1 MSRLSSYLKG
11 DWSWEAAETAC
22 QKKGGHLTSI
32 TTLEKKKSVKKVL
45 DKVAENEWISYV
57 WLGGSDTEAE
67 GNWSWSDKSA
77 WGFEN
82 WFRNEPSNKTK
93 ENCLKMRPY
102 DEIWLDER
110 CSRKY
115 RPLCDKEMHVFK
127 GKLNRTWTFS
137 SPHIPQEIEFIWK
150 TETSSP
156 NPNKAGFSLSWRL
169 REEADEDLEV
179 KTSPSFA
186 KNENRFLID
195 TTNLVLDLKR
205 KGASETEIWT
215 DVIAHKMTVIEGQTF
230 QGTCEKNRLKMVRQ
244 YKLIELFSKSTKRK
258 GSLAQKPISLNEISD
273 EDLVLGF
280 QIYAFLTFCHEN
292 FGNMVTTFEENT
304 DLVAEREGLRL
315 FIFYSDIIDTMS
327 PPNMLQTFVNMKRS
341 TEVVCDKNLRGIKRM
356 LEELNDLHEPY
367 FGQIMTFLYTES
379 HLDQISKSIDET
391 HLKNQSS
398 RSAGEEKT

>member
-1 MSRLSSYLKG
+1 MITRSSIAFEDFLG
-11 DWSWEAAETAC
+11 S
-22 QKKGGHLTSI
+22 SI
-32 TTLEKKKSVKKVL
+32 APQVMPPC
-45 DKVAENEWISYV
+45 V
-57 WLGGSDTEAE
+57 WLGGSDANAE

-82 WFRNEPSNKTK
+82 WYSGEPSNRSK
-93 ENCLKMRPY
+93 EDCVKMKSGVWWDKP
-102 DEIWLDER
+102 
-110 CSRKY
+110 CKY
-115 RPLCDKEMHVFK
+115 KFRPLCQRSLHAFK

-137 SPHIPQEIEFIWK
+137 SPQIPQEIEFIWK

-230 QGTCEKNRLKMVRQ
+230 QGHCEKNRLEMGRQ
-244 YKLIELFSKSTKRK
+244 SKLIELFSKSTKRK
-258 GSLAQKPISLNEISD
+258 GSLTHKPISLIEISD

-315 FIFYSDIIDTMS
+315 FIFYSDTINTMS

-367 FGQIMTFLYTES
+367 FGQIMTLLYTES
-379 HLDQISKSIDET
+379 HLDQISKSINET

-398 RSAGEEKT
+398 WSAGEEKTCK